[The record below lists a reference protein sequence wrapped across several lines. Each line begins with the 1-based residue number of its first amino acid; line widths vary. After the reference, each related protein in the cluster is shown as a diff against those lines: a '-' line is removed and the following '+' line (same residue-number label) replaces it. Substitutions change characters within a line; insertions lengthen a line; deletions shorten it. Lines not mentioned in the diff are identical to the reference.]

1 MGLLVGVVGWR
12 RSRFLAWTGI
22 LGTVAMLVGVF
33 AASRVIGQLYRYLV
47 LWADTLGLPAVIGAA
62 GLAWIVVGARLR
74 RRLAAGSRWGAAAAV
89 AGAAATIA
97 LAALVTW
104 PVVDAPTESY
114 VDSPDARAVAAH
126 IERLVGH
133 DRARPFQVRVV
144 AAQFADGPVLLE
156 LAKDG
161 YRFRLT
167 REIDLYRG
175 TSASHRGPVF
185 ELRPADPRAPTSAR
199 NPFDVTFGTLN
210 LRVAPPLASR
220 APGVAQP

>member
-1 MGLLVGVVGWR
+1 VVGWR

-33 AASRVIGQLYRYLV
+33 AASRVIGELYRYLV
-47 LWADTLGLPAVIGAA
+47 LWADALGLPAVIAAA
-62 GLAWIVVGARLR
+62 GLVWSVAGARLR
-74 RRLAAGSRWGAAAAV
+74 RRLPQGSRWGAAAAV
-89 AGAAATIA
+89 AGAAASVA
-97 LAALVTW
+97 LAAFITR

-126 IERLVGH
+126 IEELVGH
-133 DRARPFQVRVV
+133 DRSRPFQVRVV

-175 TSASHRGPVF
+175 TSPSRRGPVF
-185 ELRPADPRAPTSAR
+185 ELRPADPSAPTSTG

-210 LRVAPPLASR
+210 LRVAPALSSR
-220 APGVAQP
+220 RPGVDQP

>member
-1 MGLLVGVVGWR
+1 
-12 RSRFLAWTGI
+12 
-22 LGTVAMLVGVF
+22 
-33 AASRVIGQLYRYLV
+33 
-47 LWADTLGLPAVIGAA
+47 
-62 GLAWIVVGARLR
+62 
-74 RRLAAGSRWGAAAAV
+74 
-89 AGAAATIA
+89 
-97 LAALVTW
+97 
-104 PVVDAPTESY
+104 
-114 VDSPDARAVAAH
+114 
-126 IERLVGH
+126 
-133 DRARPFQVRVV
+133 
-144 AAQFADGPVLLE
+144 VLLE

-210 LRVAPPLASR
+210 LRVAPPLVSR